1 VTVPQFGAAMTTR
14 SASSGSPKASDMV
27 VSIASSVGAL
37 PIEPRMYATLMPL
50 TLYLRK
56 KARTRGSS

>member
-1 VTVPQFGAAMTTR
+1 MTTR